1 MLTQL
6 PNIDQ
11 WDWGV
16 AQPSLFRPILA
27 SCSRR
32 AGRAS
37 GHSRLL
43 VIVQIN
49 FSPEVQPGQTV
60 NVVFRGFNPEANVY
74 QWSVEL
80 WPLGEDP
87 VRYTAGTLRTNVY
100 DSDSLRKGFETCC
113 CFRFF
118 GSECVWISVD
128 QAPHHQCSD
137 GGKHNRSPG
146 GKICAVG

>member
-1 MLTQL
+1 MEGRRNRTTISVDVPSDAGNGLKAVVLTQL

-16 AQPSLFRPILA
+16 AQPRVYFGQYSL
-27 SCSRR
+27 R
-32 AGRAS
+32 ADGEQGRAS
-37 GHSRLL
+37 ASFAPSGDR
-43 VIVQIN
+43 VQIN

-80 WPLGEDP
+80 WPLGKDP

-100 DSDSLRKGFETCC
+100 DSDWLR
-113 CFRFF
+113 
-118 GSECVWISVD
+118 
-128 QAPHHQCSD
+128 
-137 GGKHNRSPG
+137 
-146 GKICAVG
+146 